1 MRALLS
7 LGLVGVKVGGNQTQ
21 LPVIQTADG
30 NITQL
35 QQNSNKVLRNI
46 NNQVTDLQTSINQMT
61 IIGEVKIANLT
72 VDQFK
77 SIAGTNWLLCN
88 GQTCVGTTYSNQ
100 TKNNTVPNI
109 SLGSINN
116 FIRVD

>member
-1 MRALLS
+1 MS
-7 LGLVGVKVGGNQTQ
+7 GNQRQ
-21 LPVIQTADG
+21 IPVIQTADA

-46 NNQVTDLQTSINQMT
+46 SNQAISIQNSIDEMT

-72 VDQFK
+72 VAQFQ
-77 SIAGTNWLLCN
+77 SIAGTNWLLTN
-88 GQTCVGTTYSNQ
+88 GQSCVDTAYARLTGN
-100 TKNNTVPNI
+100 KTVPTI
-109 SLGSINN
+109 SLGSLNN